1 MTGTDVTRTGTDTG
15 VWAQAPAA
23 FAAAIPKVSLHLHLE
38 GAVDAATVLALADRH
53 GVPVPRNRDAA
64 QLYDL
69 EAHADLGEFLQTYDL
84 VGAVIQDAAD
94 FHRVTY
100 ESLAAG
106 AAHNVL
112 YREMF
117 VSVQAHP
124 GVLYRTLLDG
134 ITAAIIDAEADFGI
148 TCRLIMAVNREK
160 SPAEGLEL
168 VEAVAA
174 HPSDYVLGIGLDYAE
189 ANGPP
194 ERFAEAFEAARKA
207 GLHRTAHSES
217 GPPANITTLLD
228 VLHCERIDHGYHVLT
243 DPVVIARCRDE
254 RVPFTCTPVTSAV
267 TGVSRDLP
275 GSHRTVASM
284 AAAGLAVTI
293 DSDDPPMF
301 ATDPTRDFTELA
313 AAAGYS
319 SAELLHF
326 TDTAVKAAW
335 LDESDRQSLRR
346 RVDAAAGPLTDSG
359 E

>member
-1 MTGTDVTRTGTDTG
+1 MTGTRV
-15 VWAQAPAA
+15 AASPA
-23 FAAAIPKVSLHLHLE
+23 FAAAMPKVSLHLHLE
-38 GAVDAATVLALADRH
+38 GSVDAATVLALADRH
-53 GVPVPRNRDAA
+53 AVPVPGNRDAA

-69 EAHADLGEFLQTYDL
+69 GAHADLGEFLQTYDL

-124 GVLYRTLLDG
+124 GVPYRTLLDG
-134 ITAAIIDAEADFGI
+134 ITAGITDAEADLGI

-168 VEAVAA
+168 VNAVAA
-174 HPSDYVLGIGLDYAE
+174 NPSDYVLGIGLDYAE
-189 ANGPP
+189 VNGPP
-194 ERFAEAFEAARKA
+194 ERFAAAFEVARKA

-217 GPPANITTLLD
+217 GPPGNITTLLD
-228 VLHCERIDHGYHVLT
+228 VLHCERIDHGYHVLA
-243 DPVVIARCRDE
+243 DPVITARCRRE

-267 TGVSRDLP
+267 TGASRDAP
-275 GSHRTVASM
+275 GSHRTVAAM
-284 AAAGLAVTI
+284 TAAGLAVTI

-301 ATDPTRDFTELA
+301 ATDPTRDFSELA
-313 AAAGYS
+313 AAGGYS
-319 SAELLHF
+319 PAELLHF
-326 TDTAVKAAW
+326 TYAAVEAAW
-335 LDESDRQSLRR
+335 LDESDRQSLRK
-346 RVDAAAGPLTDSG
+346 RVDAAAGTLTD
-359 E
+359 